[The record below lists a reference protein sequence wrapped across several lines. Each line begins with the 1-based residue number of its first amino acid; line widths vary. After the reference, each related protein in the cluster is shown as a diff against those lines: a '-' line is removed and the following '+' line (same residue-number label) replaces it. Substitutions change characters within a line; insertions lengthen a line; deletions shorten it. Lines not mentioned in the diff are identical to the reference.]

1 MGYDSLH
8 SKLTSH
14 EPVLLDGGIGT
25 EVIRRGVRWR
35 QHGIEDA
42 PEVIRQIHTD
52 YLAAGADVITSH
64 TFNLTS
70 QNFTNFFRDAEH
82 MAEIGAP
89 GLESKAETLCR
100 RAAELAREAL
110 RDSGKAGTV
119 PLAGSISPVQHLF
132 RPDLAPDDAGCF
144 EHHDKW
150 VQVLAQCDVDF
161 IFFEAMNNL
170 GELRAAM
177 RAGKRSG
184 LPVWVSL
191 IPAGAGQMLS
201 GESLQEAA
209 HTSREEGA
217 AAVLLSS
224 APLEVVTA
232 SLPAI
237 LNGGPAGAQAVI
249 GKYNPPSW
257 KPDFYPHFVGTD
269 EVPPRL
275 YAEVAQEWQRTGAVI
290 FGGSSGT
297 TPSHIAAI
305 REALG

>member
-1 MGYDSLH
+1 MSYDIIH

-14 EPVLLDGGIGT
+14 ESVLLDGGMGT

-42 PEVIRQIHTD
+42 PDVIRQIHID
-52 YLAAGADVITSH
+52 YLAAGAEVITSH

-70 QNFTNFFRDAEH
+70 QNFINFFRDAEH

-89 GLESKAETLCR
+89 GLDDKAESLSR

-110 RDSGKAGTV
+110 SDSGKAGTV

-132 RPDLAPDDAGCF
+132 RPDLAPDEAACY
-144 EHHDKW
+144 EHHGKW
-150 VQVLAQCDVDF
+150 VQVLAQCGVDF
-161 IFFEAMNNL
+161 IFFEGMNNL
-170 GELRAAM
+170 AELRAAM
-177 RAGKRSG
+177 RAGRQSG

-191 IPAGAGQMLS
+191 IPTGAGQLLS

-209 HTSREEGA
+209 HTARQGGA

-224 APLEVVTA
+224 APVDVVTA
-232 SLPAI
+232 NLRAV
-237 LNGGPAGAQAVI
+237 LDGGPAGAQAVI

-269 EVPPRL
+269 EIPPRS
-275 YAEVAQEWQRTGAVI
+275 YAEVAQEWQRIGAVI

-297 TPSHIAAI
+297 TPSHIAAL
-305 REALG
+305 RDALG